1 MPLLVLSAVTG
12 KGINA
17 KDISFTE
24 SPSVGF
30 WSVWRL

>member
-1 MPLLVLSAVTG
+1 VTG

-30 WSVWRL
+30 

>member
-1 MPLLVLSAVTG
+1 LVLSAVTG

-30 WSVWRL
+30 